1 MQEFLLF
8 ALELDKL
15 EFGSD
20 ILFTLWF
27 LPLTTMPFVI
37 IYSRYENDL
46 EHSIEPTLSFLE
58 GFNCIVETTFVA
70 STLVHNSWLYRQLC
84 LREKSRDFT
93 LLFLIE
99 S

>member
-1 MQEFLLF
+1 MVF
-8 ALELDKL
+8 A
-15 EFGSD
+15 
-20 ILFTLWF
+20 THY
-27 LPLTTMPFVI
+27 MPFVF
-37 IYSRYENDL
+37 IYSLYENDL